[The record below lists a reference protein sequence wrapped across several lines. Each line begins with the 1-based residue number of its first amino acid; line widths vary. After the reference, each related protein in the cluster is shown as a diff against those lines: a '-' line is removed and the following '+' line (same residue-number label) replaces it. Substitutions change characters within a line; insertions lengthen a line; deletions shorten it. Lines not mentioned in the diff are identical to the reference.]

1 MLPNTDFL
9 SIENLSIAFAEK
21 KVLNNVSFTI
31 APNEIVGVVG
41 ESGSGKSLTALA
53 LMGLLPARASVSG
66 EILLNGK
73 NILHFTEKQR
83 RKLRIELF
91 SMVFQEPM
99 SSLNPSMTCGEQVAE
114 VFYLTF
120 SSKNT
125 DNPSENTNKKISK
138 KEIKKKVLDLFEKV
152 KLPDVERIYK
162 SYPHQISGGQ
172 KQRVMIAMAI
182 ACRPQL
188 LIADEPTT
196 ALDASVQKEII
207 SLLLDLQKETKM
219 SILFISHDI
228 NLVAKIAQKVIV
240 MNKGQLVEKGDAKS
254 LFSVPENPYTQALF
268 KIKPSGD
275 IAYRRLP
282 TIEDF
287 YTNSFKEDIIP
298 QEEILYKRQSIYA
311 KKPIL
316 EIKNLTKEF
325 LVKKMFFGK
334 NQKTKAVNAV
344 SFSLYEGET
353 LGVVGESGCGKTT
366 LVRILIGL
374 EKASEGVIL
383 YKGENVTHIKGE
395 KLKDLRKEIQL
406 IFQDPYTSLNPTKR
420 VGEAIVEVM
429 KVHHI
434 FSSKEECKA
443 EAIKLLKNVG
453 LSEEAYDKYPH
464 QFSGGQR
471 QRINIARAI
480 ALRPK
485 IVICDESVSALD
497 VSVQAQVINLLN
509 DLKEAYGF
517 TYIFISHD
525 LEIVRYVSDRILVMN
540 KGAIEEI
547 GFSET
552 IFTDAKS
559 DYTKTLIQNSF

>member
-83 RKLRIELF
+83 RKLRVEIF

-120 SSKNT
+120 FSKKAENS
-125 DNPSENTNKKISK
+125 SENTNKKISK

-182 ACRPQL
+182 ACRPKL

-287 YTNSFKEDIIP
+287 YTNSFKEEIIP
-298 QEEILYKRQSIYA
+298 QEEILYKRQSIYD

-366 LVRILIGL
+366 LGRILIGL
-374 EKASEGVIL
+374 EEASEGGIL
-383 YKGENVTHIKGE
+383 YKGEDVTHIKGE

-471 QRINIARAI
+471 QRINIARTI

-547 GFSET
+547 DFTET
-552 IFTDAKS
+552 IFTSAKS
-559 DYTKTLIQNSF
+559 DYTNTLIQNSF

>member
-66 EILLNGK
+66 EILLKGE

-83 RKLRIELF
+83 RKLRVELF

-120 SSKNT
+120 FSKKAENS
-125 DNPSENTNKKISK
+125 SENTNKKISK

-287 YTNSFKEDIIP
+287 YTNSFKEEIIP
-298 QEEILYKRQSIYA
+298 QEEILYKRQSIYD

-366 LVRILIGL
+366 LGRILIGL
-374 EKASEGVIL
+374 EEASEGGIL
-383 YKGENVTHIKGE
+383 YKGEDVTHIKGE

-471 QRINIARAI
+471 QRINIARTI

-547 GFSET
+547 DFTET
-552 IFTDAKS
+552 IFTSAKS
-559 DYTKTLIQNSF
+559 DYTNTLIQNSF